1 MNDFLKVEGHDGL
14 VRDMSSK
21 AIINT
26 NKKQYEE
33 YVARR
38 DAARRQKE
46 QIERQAEEINN
57 VKNDLSEIKELL
69 LTLLSRK

>member
-57 VKNDLSEIKELL
+57 VKNELSEIKELL

>member
-1 MNDFLKVEGHDGL
+1 MNDFVKVQGHDGL

-21 AIINT
+21 AVINT
-26 NKKQYEE
+26 DRKQYED
-33 YVARR
+33 YIARR
-38 DAARRQKE
+38 EAARRQKE

-57 VKNDLSEIKELL
+57 VKTELSEIKELL